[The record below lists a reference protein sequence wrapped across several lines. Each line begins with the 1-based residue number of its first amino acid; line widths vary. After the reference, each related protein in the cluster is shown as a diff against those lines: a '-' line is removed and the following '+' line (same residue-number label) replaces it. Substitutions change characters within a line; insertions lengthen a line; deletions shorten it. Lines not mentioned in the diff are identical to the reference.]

1 MWSVRRRRGRI
12 AVEGEPVTDFYSL
25 DPRGIVE
32 HGFHDPD
39 RFYVD
44 PATIPSELAKLAFG
58 RSAWQEK
65 PAANETEANR

>member
-1 MWSVRRRRGRI
+1 MWSVRRRRGLI

-44 PATIPSELAKLAFG
+44 P
-58 RSAWQEK
+58 
-65 PAANETEANR
+65 ETRARCGSGPR